1 MVILLLFYL
10 AYPAAIKKGTI
21 MGYRQV
27 NEGCASK
34 AQVEIPTALLAQLI
48 SSGMLIGTDC
58 VCLDNNA
65 RKIMWQS
72 LLNLSTNLSTNS
84 CTNFNQAE
92 L

>member
-1 MVILLLFYL
+1 
-10 AYPAAIKKGTI
+10 

-48 SSGMLIGTDC
+48 SSGMLVGNDC
-58 VCLDNNA
+58 ICLDNNA
-65 RKIMWQS
+65 RKTMWQS
-72 LLNLSTNLSTNS
+72 LLNLSANS